1 MSRTRLWLIAG
12 VVLLGTGIWS
22 AWPSQAAVGPLEKA
36 TVRLYSN
43 GQVVGTWEAIGPGRL
58 EGDTFVFPVR
68 KGVKDLDV
76 RIRGTFTYEEQ
87 P

>member
-1 MSRTRLWLIAG
+1 MSRIRLWLVAG
-12 VVLLGTGIWS
+12 LVVLGTGIYS
-22 AWPSQAAVGPLEKA
+22 VWPSQAAVGPLERA

-43 GQVVGTWEAIGPGRL
+43 GQVVGQWDAIGPGRI

-68 KGVKDLDV
+68 QGVKDLEV